1 MKIVFETERLLLRL
15 FTIEDAHLIY
25 DLNKDPAVT
34 KFTHD
39 PVKDMNHAKQI
50 IEEVILP
57 QYSLYNFGRWA
68 IHLKQ
73 GQEFIGWCGL
83 KYRTESKE
91 IDLGYRLKKEFWG
104 KGFATEAALGSMK
117 HGFGL
122 LKIKR
127 IVGCAEPE
135 NRTSCLVLEKCG
147 MKYIGEG
154 LVDGYT
160 VKTYEISRNDFKFK

>member
-57 QYSLYNFGRWA
+57 QYSLYKNGRWE
-68 IHLKQ
+68 INLKK

-83 KYRTESKE
+83 KYGTESKE
-91 IDLGYRLKKEFWG
+91 IDLGYRLKK
-104 KGFATEAALGSMK
+104 
-117 HGFGL
+117 
-122 LKIKR
+122 
-127 IVGCAEPE
+127 
-135 NRTSCLVLEKCG
+135 
-147 MKYIGEG
+147 
-154 LVDGYT
+154 
-160 VKTYEISRNDFKFK
+160 